1 MRLICHHGLPSY
13 KIRGTWTFHVVDVRR
28 MSKKCTKMYNARA
41 QPLICSLTEPFVW
54 WRFLCHCHRGFLKV
68 PYWSTFS
75 YLLKVDLAM
84 DVEKALP
91 RALRKRFIPDR
102 QVIRPNQYH
111 GFKGYWYSPPIS
123 AENVQTALNP
133 KKVGVTRKTSSVL
146 LLKTFE
152 SGLHSKW
159 IDWVVLFFVV
169 DSTWKIEWPNRG
181 ASGNCERDEESNEDN
196 AV

>member
-13 KIRGTWTFHVVDVRR
+13 KIRGTWSFHVVDVRR

-41 QPLICSLTEPFVW
+41 QPLICSLTKPFVW
-54 WRFLCHCHRGFLKV
+54 SRFLC
-68 PYWSTFS
+68 WSTFS
-75 YLLKVDLAM
+75 YLLKVDLAI

-133 KKVGVTRKTSSVL
+133 KKVGVTRKASSVL

-152 SGLHSKW
+152 SGLRSKW
-159 IDWVVLFFVV
+159 IVLFFIVE
-169 DSTWKIEWPNRG
+169 STWKIEWPNRR